1 MAKTKTRR
9 RRANPIV
16 LLVLLVLIVVVL
28 IQIVQVYT
36 KYDALQTEKSA
47 LTEQSEALQQEN
59 DALRSDLA
67 KKDDPAFWEQLARKF
82 ADMVKQGER
91 IFIDPNY

>member
-1 MAKTKTRR
+1 MARTKTKSRR
-9 RRANPIV
+9 VNPIF
-16 LLVLLVLIVVVL
+16 LLVMLVLIIVVL

-36 KYDALQTEKSA
+36 KYAALQAEESA
-47 LTEQSEALQQEN
+47 LTEQAETLQQEN